1 MKGRACALPSWVVA
15 PGHGPLLSREHFRT
29 YSQAFDAL
37 RSCSASPQT
46 ATVCARSWVDQ
57 VADTGRMTEQEKKLG
72 QQMTIYFVTE
82 VLRAHGG
89 NSVYCAASA
98 KG

>member
-1 MKGRACALPSWVVA
+1 
-15 PGHGPLLSREHFRT
+15 
-29 YSQAFDAL
+29 
-37 RSCSASPQT
+37 
-46 ATVCARSWVDQ
+46 
-57 VADTGRMTEQEKKLG
+57 MTEQEKKLG